1 MKKITLFAI
10 IFLVCAPQLTSAE
23 TVTLSTYYPA
33 PFGTYDRL
41 RLVPRPVITGACPVG
56 TFYTRSDTNELQYC
70 ADDGGGGGAWGPMV
84 GIWENDGADSISLV
98 DTAIATFRVG
108 INDPNPDAMLEVSG
122 DGTTDDL
129 FMLSS
134 NDGADG
140 DLLTVDSAGNV
151 SLGGATTPLVRLDL
165 GNSAGDIRIYGTG
178 GRAHILGNTAG
189 PPTGITLAPNGN
201 PAAGAA
207 IFTVKSN
214 GPSERLRVEH
224 NGALKTSNYLEVDGT
239 NPSYIAGNLNVGD
252 TAAGTQTLNVN
263 GGIWMED
270 GGGDGGVLQVDCDA
284 TNCYAVYAP

>member
-41 RLVPRPVITGACPVG
+41 RLVPRAVITGPCPVG

-134 NDGADG
+134 DDGNDG
-140 DLLTVDSAGNV
+140 DLLTVDSSGNV
-151 SLGGATTPLVRLDL
+151 GLGGATSPQARLDL
-165 GNSAGDIRIYGTG
+165 GNSAGDIRIYDDNGT
-178 GRAHILGNTAG
+178 AHVFGDAAG
-189 PPTGITLAPNGN
+189 PNDGITLRTTGN
-201 PAAGAA
+201 PAAGEP
-207 IFTVKSN
+207 IFSVLSSGN
-214 GPSERLRVEH
+214 SERLRVEH
-224 NGALKTSNYLEVDGT
+224 DGALKTTNFLEVDGT

-252 TAAGTQTLNVN
+252 TGAGTQTLNVN

-270 GGGDGGVLQVDCDA
+270 GAGDGGILQVDCNL